1 MSHFEI
7 QSHNNEVIIMR
18 YTDESLIVAMQ
29 YFDTRSQLQKNLQ
42 NLEIVILWD
51 IESQLWDIK
60 TIVSQIL
67 KFKVKIHK

>member
-1 MSHFEI
+1 
-7 QSHNNEVIIMR
+7 MR

-60 TIVSQIL
+60 TIVR
-67 KFKVKIHK
+67 VKINK

>member
-18 YTDESLIVAMQ
+18 YTDESLIVALQ

-42 NLEIVILWD
+42 NLEIVIL
-51 IESQLWDIK
+51 
-60 TIVSQIL
+60 
-67 KFKVKIHK
+67 